1 MERAAKVVPR
11 RFTPRAERT
20 LMTLIETVS
29 ADRAE
34 HPVDVVERLAAVNDW
49 TFDRAEEDE
58 ISILVAGQWANYDL
72 AFTWIPGIE
81 SLHVACSFDL
91 KAQPLKRAALGEL
104 IQLINEQM
112 WLGHFDIWR
121 EQDLVMFR
129 HSLCLAGG
137 ASASD
142 AQVSAVVKAAVAAC
156 ETYYQ
161 AFQFV
166 LWADRPPREAIAFAA
181 FETRGAA

>member
-1 MERAAKVVPR
+1 MTFIQTAAD
-11 RFTPRAERT
+11 
-20 LMTLIETVS
+20 
-29 ADRAE
+29 DRLE
-34 HPVDVVERLAAVNDW
+34 HPVDVVERLAAVNAW
-49 TFDRAEEDE
+49 SFDRAGEDE
-58 ISILVAGQWANYDL
+58 ISISVAGEWANYDL
-72 AFTWIPGIE
+72 AFTWIPDIE

-91 KAQPLKRAALGEL
+91 KPPSRKRAAVAEL
-104 IQLINEQM
+104 IQLINEQL

-129 HSLCLAGG
+129 HALCLAGG
-137 ASASD
+137 AVASD
-142 AQVSAVVKAAVAAC
+142 AQCSAVVKAAIAAC

-166 LWADRPPREAIAFAA
+166 LWADRSPREAIAFAA